1 MKFGG
6 AFDLEI
12 EKKKIGIC
20 LNLTAL
26 AEVEEDLKI
35 PLQDILEGISD
46 RPLRIIPRLLWH
58 GHRVACWDS
67 DSETAFSEKQFLAK
81 IGSMDWEE
89 ITPKIIETLSSGE
102 KQEAKKK
109 NPRAKR

>member
-1 MKFGG
+1 MKYGG

-12 EKKKIGIC
+12 EKKKIRIC

-35 PLQDILEGISD
+35 PLQEILEGIANH
-46 RPLRIIPRLLWH
+46 PLRIIPRLLWH
-58 GHRVACWDS
+58 GHRVACWDLDS
-67 DSETAFSEKQFLAK
+67 DPVFSERQFLAK
-81 IGSMDWEE
+81 IGSMDWQE

-102 KQEAKKK
+102 NEEEKKRK
-109 NPRAKR
+109 PRAKK

>member
-1 MKFGG
+1 MKYGG

-12 EKKKIGIC
+12 EKKKIRIC
-20 LNLTAL
+20 LNLTTL
-26 AEVEEDLKI
+26 GEVEEDLNI
-35 PLQDILEGISD
+35 PLQEILEGITD

-81 IGSMDWEE
+81 IGSMDWSQ
-89 ITPKIIETLSSGE
+89 ITPKIVETLSTGE
-102 KQEAKKK
+102 EQEPKKK
-109 NPRAKR
+109 SPRAKR